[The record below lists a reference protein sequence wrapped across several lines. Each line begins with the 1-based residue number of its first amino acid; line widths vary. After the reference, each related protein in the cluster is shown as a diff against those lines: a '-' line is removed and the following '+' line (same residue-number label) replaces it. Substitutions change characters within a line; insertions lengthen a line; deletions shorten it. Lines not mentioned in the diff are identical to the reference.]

1 MQCDAPYGAYLS
13 GGVDSSSVVALMC
26 RHQTQPVTSFSL
38 GYDEEPTGQFAG
50 KSLDIHF
57 ARLMSKRLNT
67 AHHEYILSPEEFAAE
82 LPQCPHGL

>member
-1 MQCDAPYGAYLS
+1 
-13 GGVDSSSVVALMC
+13 MC

-57 ARLMSKRLNT
+57 ARLMSQRLNT
-67 AHHEYILSPEEFAAE
+67 AHHEYILSPEEFAE
-82 LPQCPHGL
+82 RTTPGPRGL